1 MPERREPIWG
11 YRDLAL
17 FLSAVLPSLALA
29 ALLSRASRMVAPGWF
44 FSDAVRTLVFQSFM
58 YVFLLGALYLVVA
71 WRYGEPFLTSLGWTF
86 PIPHAFLVLT
96 AGPAFAVA
104 LSALGVILRAP
115 QDSSQIEILIKSRA
129 SLAAIILFGVV
140 LAPIVEEMLFRGFL
154 LPLLVRSM
162 GPWLGILL
170 TAVPFALLHGVQNQW
185 AWQPVLLIG
194 IAGIAFG
201 YVRIKTGSTTAAFLM
216 HSAYNAMGFLG
227 YTLTHW
233 RTLS

>member
-1 MPERREPIWG
+1 
-11 YRDLAL
+11 
-17 FLSAVLPSLALA
+17 
-29 ALLSRASRMVAPGWF
+29 
-44 FSDAVRTLVFQSFM
+44 M
-58 YVFLLGALYLVVA
+58 YVFLVGALYLVIA

-86 PIPHAFLVLT
+86 PIPKAFLVLA
-96 AGPAFAVA
+96 AGPVLAIA
-104 LSALGVILRAP
+104 LSALGVFLRAP
-115 QDSSQIEILIKSRA
+115 LDSSQIEVLIKSRA

-170 TAVPFALLHGVQNQW
+170 TAVPFALLHGTQNHW
-185 AWQPVLLIG
+185 AWQPVVLIG

-201 YVRIKTGSTTAAFLM
+201 YVRYKTGSTTAAFLM

-233 RTLS
+233 QTLELEAAIADQFDGGFGKGGADFRGSESAQFALTTLLQAGAGAAKFVAADSGMAHEFG

>member
-1 MPERREPIWG
+1 MPERRGPIWG

-29 ALLSRASRMVAPGWF
+29 AILLRASRMVAPGWF

-58 YVFLLGALYLVVA
+58 YVFLVGALYLVVA

-86 PIPHAFLVLT
+86 PIPNAFLVLA
-96 AGPAFAVA
+96 AGPALALI
-104 LSALGVILRAP
+104 LSALGVFLRAP
-115 QDSSQIEILIKSRA
+115 QDGSQIEVLIKSRA

-140 LAPIVEEMLFRGFL
+140 LAPIFEELMFRGFL
-154 LPLLVRSM
+154 LPLLVRSV

-170 TAVPFALLHGVQNQW
+170 TAVPFALLHGTQNQW

-201 YVRIKTGSTTAAFLM
+201 YVRYKTGSTTAAFLM

-233 RTLS
+233 QTLN

>member
-11 YRDLAL
+11 YSDLAL

-29 ALLSRASRMVAPGWF
+29 ALFLRTTRMVAPAF
-44 FSDAVRTLVFQSFM
+44 FGSDAARTLVYQFFM
-58 YVFLLGALYLVVA
+58 YVFLVGALYLVIA
-71 WRYGEPFLTSLGWTF
+71 WRYGAPFLPSLGWTF
-86 PIPHAFLVLT
+86 PIPHAFLVLA
-96 AGPAFAVA
+96 AGPALTIA

-115 QDSSQIEILIKSRA
+115 LDSSQIEILIKSRA

-140 LAPIVEEMLFRGFL
+140 LAPIFEEMLFRGFL

-162 GPWLGILL
+162 GPWLGIVL
-170 TAVPFALLHGVQNQW
+170 TAVPFALLHGAQNHW

-201 YVRIKTGSTTAAFLM
+201 YVRYKTGSTTGAFLM

-227 YTLTHW
+227 YTVTHW

>member
-1 MPERREPIWG
+1 MPERRGPIWG

-29 ALLSRASRMVAPGWF
+29 ALLLRTTRMVAPAF
-44 FSDAVRTLVFQSFM
+44 FSSDAVRTLVFQSFM
-58 YVFLLGALYLVVA
+58 YVFLVGALYLVVA
-71 WRYGEPFLTSLGWTF
+71 WRYGEPFLPSLGWTF
-86 PIPHAFLVLT
+86 PIPRAFLVLA
-96 AGPAFAVA
+96 AGPALTIA
-104 LSALGVILRAP
+104 LSALGVLLRAP
-115 QDSSQIEILIKSRA
+115 LDSSQIEVLIKSRA

-140 LAPIVEEMLFRGFL
+140 LAPIFEEMLFRGFL

-170 TAVPFALLHGVQNQW
+170 TSVPFALLHGAQNHW

-201 YVRIKTGSTTAAFLM
+201 LVRYKTGSTTAAFLM
-216 HSAYNAMGFLG
+216 HSAYNATGFLG

-233 RTLS
+233 QMLN

>member
-1 MPERREPIWG
+1 M
-11 YRDLAL
+11 AL

-29 ALLSRASRMVAPGWF
+29 AILLRASRMVAPGWF

-58 YVFLLGALYLVVA
+58 YVFLVGALYLVVA

-86 PIPHAFLVLT
+86 PIPNAFLVLA
-96 AGPAFAVA
+96 AGPALALI
-104 LSALGVILRAP
+104 LSALGVFLRAP
-115 QDSSQIEILIKSRA
+115 QDGSQIEVLIKSRA

-140 LAPIVEEMLFRGFL
+140 LAPIFEELMFRGFL
-154 LPLLVRSM
+154 LPLLVRSV

-170 TAVPFALLHGVQNQW
+170 TAVPFALLHGTQNQW

-201 YVRIKTGSTTAAFLM
+201 YVRYKTGSTTAAFLM

-233 RTLS
+233 QTLN